1 MKINKIKNKIGISL
15 IDHPKKKLNLKYLKI
30 DYSYLCRFNLNIIH
44 KLRFC
49 IIFY

>member
-1 MKINKIKNKIGISL
+1 MINKIKNKISISL
-15 IDHPKKKLNLKYLKI
+15 IDYPEKLNLKYLKI